1 MLSVVLLS
9 LIAAAAGR
17 PQLPADVS
25 EAQCPNFPYCAPTAQ
40 DLSVFTP
47 AQQAVIRQHN
57 AIALANQPPPQVP
70 GLAEHQAAEAQVL
83 AAQGLSPGQLSHSQ
97 AEARVL
103 QYEAELT
110 AAGAI

>member
-1 MLSVVLLS
+1 MAQMLSVVLLSVIAATAGWHHAALKLFIHLSMVQMLSVVLLS

-47 AQQAVIRQHN
+47 AQQVI
-57 AIALANQPPPQVP
+57 
-70 GLAEHQAAEAQVL
+70 
-83 AAQGLSPGQLSHSQ
+83 
-97 AEARVL
+97 
-103 QYEAELT
+103 T
-110 AAGAI
+110 T